1 MKKLYS
7 LFIAIDTYHPDSKV
21 PPLEGCRNDVTAIKE
36 FIKTT
41 YAKSFDLSPEVTLFN
56 ADATYQNI
64 CKYLGPEHLAKAG
77 KDDVVLVYYSGHGTQ
92 EKAAPEFEFLDPT
105 GLQESMVCYDSG
117 LPGKYCLSDKELRIL
132 LSNIQQ
138 QGAHLSVIFDC
149 CHSGTITRGL
159 DDVNHGSV
167 RQFFFPE
174 GTPARPYT
182 SYLDGYFAKNFPKG
196 PTSDQLPLA
205 NHMLL
210 TACNRE
216 EKAYELKNKRG
227 MFSFNLLKVLS
238 NDPDVSYADLYTR
251 CQASMFRGVEKQHP
265 QFEAI
270 GGFDPWQTFL
280 NNGTDTRKGQ
290 QNFLLSANERNEWT
304 INCGAIHGLSIELN
318 KVALFDILDQ
328 QSEKKLGQASS
339 SSVGFQD
346 SIVTLQNNLKLDME
360 RSYTAQ
366 LLSIPAAAFPIA
378 LKATPKGKT
387 RYESYLKS
395 LAAQGKAQLS
405 PFFECIEGK
414 VGGKYRIDLDVDLME
429 IYNQENNTLIKR
441 IGGDDDEKV
450 FDLAVEIL
458 ERIARWEKSLALDN
472 RNTLFN
478 RNAFGI
484 TVKNTD
490 SGKVLS
496 TGVLDPT
503 NPNTEV
509 ISVQV
514 NKNLNG
520 QYILPIDLELKNST
534 SATLFYKALY
544 FSRAFEV
551 LSLNGDFLTVDEIPT
566 QDQFYQPNALE
577 FELPDGKTERIEIV
591 KFIVSTTR
599 INEEF
604 LLEQEALEKLGETV
618 EFWKERGRGV
628 DLLAGGRDL
637 RRPNQ
642 DKKAPPA
649 NDWFCKTLVFKLSPA
664 TNEIGK
670 NAVPIGNGKIVI
682 KGHDT
687 FKANVAL
694 SAAGNATRDLNSA
707 APLPQIF
714 GWENLLALD
723 TASRDLTVATPDTL
737 EIISP
742 ENEDSL
748 RNNPLQIELD
758 VQLQEGEYI
767 LPLTFDGEDFIPIGE
782 ARPGS
787 NGKVEISIHSFPEEA
802 TKTRSLVR
810 AIKMCFFKVALGA
823 ENQNKL
829 CWIEYTGEKPIY
841 HDTGVKEKVANA
853 TNILLVVHGIVGN
866 TSEMTAAMEQAQKNK
881 LVDLVLAYD
890 YENLN
895 STIESNAG
903 KLKDA
908 LANVGIKPD
917 KKGKFNKKFSILAH
931 SMGGLVSRYYIEH
944 LAGNEVVAKL
954 ILAGTPSGGSNLA
967 VVAKYRDTA
976 LFLLPFALNLG
987 LAIPGLATI
996 LGILN
1001 GSKKLTVSLEQMDYN
1016 NSGRFLKNLE
1026 QSKDPKIPYYV
1037 LAGHLDEFLKIN
1049 EEAKRLVNK
1058 IFKGVANAFFD
1069 EANDIAVSVKSIK
1082 NVPSKRK
1089 PAPVFYDTNCHH
1101 LNYFLLKE
1109 SVDKILEIL
1118 KK

>member
-1 MKKLYS
+1 M
-7 LFIAIDTYHPDSKV
+7 D
-21 PPLEGCRNDVTAIKE
+21 
-36 FIKTT
+36 
-41 YAKSFDLSPEVTLFN
+41 
-56 ADATYQNI
+56 
-64 CKYLGPEHLAKAG
+64 
-77 KDDVVLVYYSGHGTQ
+77 
-92 EKAAPEFEFLDPT
+92 
-105 GLQESMVCYDSG
+105 
-117 LPGKYCLSDKELRIL
+117 
-132 LSNIQQ
+132 
-138 QGAHLSVIFDC
+138 
-149 CHSGTITRGL
+149 
-159 DDVNHGSV
+159 
-167 RQFFFPE
+167 
-174 GTPARPYT
+174 
-182 SYLDGYFAKNFPKG
+182 
-196 PTSDQLPLA
+196 
-205 NHMLL
+205 
-210 TACNRE
+210 
-216 EKAYELKNKRG
+216 
-227 MFSFNLLKVLS
+227 
-238 NDPDVSYADLYTR
+238 
-251 CQASMFRGVEKQHP
+251 
-265 QFEAI
+265 
-270 GGFDPWQTFL
+270 
-280 NNGTDTRKGQ
+280 
-290 QNFLLSANERNEWT
+290 
-304 INCGAIHGLSIELN
+304 
-318 KVALFDILDQ
+318 
-328 QSEKKLGQASS
+328 
-339 SSVGFQD
+339 
-346 SIVTLQNNLKLDME
+346 
-360 RSYTAQ
+360 
-366 LLSIPAAAFPIA
+366 
-378 LKATPKGKT
+378 
-387 RYESYLKS
+387 
-395 LAAQGKAQLS
+395 
-405 PFFECIEGK
+405 
-414 VGGKYRIDLDVDLME
+414 

-484 TVKNTD
+484 TAKNTD

-496 TGVLDPT
+496 TGLLDPS

-509 ISVQV
+509 INVQV

-520 QYILPIDLELKNST
+520 QYILPIDLELKNAT
-534 SATLFYKALY
+534 TATLFYKALY
-544 FSRAFEV
+544 FSRAYEV
-551 LSLNGDFLTVDEIPT
+551 MSLNGDYLTVDEIPA
-566 QDQFYQPNALE
+566 QDQFFQPNALE
-577 FELPDGKTERIEIV
+577 FGLPDGKTERVEIV
-591 KFIVSTTR
+591 KFIVSTSR

-604 LLEQEALEKLGETV
+604 LLEQDALEKLGETV

-628 DLLAGGRDL
+628 DLLAGDRDL
-637 RRPNQ
+637 IKKNQ
-642 DKKAPPA
+642 DKKAPA

-664 TNEIGK
+664 SNEIGK

-687 FKANVAL
+687 FKAKVAL

-714 GWENLLALD
+714 GWKNLLALD
-723 TASRDLTVATPDTL
+723 TPSRDLTTATPDTL

-748 RNNPLQIELD
+748 RDNPLQIELD
-758 VQLQEGEYI
+758 VQLKEGEYI

-782 ARPGS
+782 ARSGA
-787 NGKVEISIHSFPEEA
+787 NGKVEVSIHSLPEEA
-802 TKTRSLVR
+802 AKTRSLVR
-810 AIKMCFFKVALGA
+810 AIKMCFFKVALGV

-841 HDTGVKEKVANA
+841 HDTGVKDKVAKA
-853 TNILLVVHGIVGN
+853 KNILLVIHGIVGN
-866 TSEMTAAMEQAQKNK
+866 TSEMTAAMQQALNNK

-954 ILAGTPSGGSNLA
+954 ILAGTPNGGSNLS

-976 LFLLPFALNLG
+976 LFLLPFAVNLG
-987 LAIPGLATI
+987 LAIPGIASI

-1049 EEAKRLVNK
+1049 VEAKRLVNK
-1058 IFKGVANAFFD
+1058 IFKGVANTFYV

-1089 PAPVFYDTNCHH
+1089 PAPIFYDIKGHH

>member
-7 LFIAIDTYHPDSKV
+7 LFIAIDAYHPDSKV
-21 PPLEGCRNDVTAIKE
+21 PPLEGCRNDINAIKE
-36 FIKTT
+36 YIKTT
-41 YAKSFDLSPEVTLFN
+41 YSRSFDLSPEVTLFN

-64 CKYLGPEHLAKAG
+64 FKYLGPEHLAKAG

-92 EKAAPEFEFLDPT
+92 EKAAPEFDSLDPS

-132 LSNIQQ
+132 LSKVQM
-138 QGAHLSVIFDC
+138 QGAHLTVIFDC

-159 DDVNHGSV
+159 DDITHGKV

-182 SYLDGYFAKNFPKG
+182 SYLDGYFAKTFPKG

-205 NHMLL
+205 NHILL
-210 TACNRE
+210 TACDRQ
-216 EKAYELKNKRG
+216 EKAFELKNQRG

-238 NDPDVSYADLYTR
+238 NDPNVSYADLYTR

-280 NNGTDTRKGQ
+280 NNGAGSRNNQ
-290 QNFLLSANERNEWT
+290 QNFLLSANEKNQWT
-304 INCGAIHGLSIELN
+304 VNCGAIHGLSIELD
-318 KVALFDILDQ
+318 KVGVFDILDQ
-328 QSEKKLGQASS
+328 QSEQKIGQASTI
-339 SSVGFQD
+339 SVGFQD
-346 SIVTLQNNLKLDME
+346 SFVALNNNLVLDME
-360 RSYTAQ
+360 RSYTVQ
-366 LLSIPAAAFPIA
+366 LLSIPAAAYAIA
-378 LKATPKGKT
+378 LKPTPKGKL
-387 RYESYLKS
+387 RFDAYLKT
-395 LAAQGKAQLS
+395 LAAQGQTQLS
-405 PFFECIEGK
+405 PHFECVVGK
-414 VGGKYRIDLDVDLME
+414 VGGKYRIDLDADVLD

-458 ERIARWEKSLALDN
+458 ERIVRWEKSLALTN

-478 RNAFGI
+478 RNAFSI
-484 TVKNTD
+484 TAKNTD
-490 SGKVLS
+490 SGKILS
-496 TGVLDPT
+496 TGVLDPA

-509 ISVQV
+509 INVQV

-520 QYILPIDLELKNST
+520 KYILPIDLELKNAT

-544 FSRAFEV
+544 FSRAYEV
-551 LSLNGDFLTVDEIPT
+551 MSLNGDYLTVDEIPA
-566 QDQFYQPNALE
+566 QDQFDQSNALE
-577 FELPDGKTERIEIV
+577 FGLPDGKTERVEIV

-604 LLEQEALEKLGETV
+604 LLEQDELEKLGETV
-618 EFWKERGRGV
+618 EFWKERGRGE
-628 DLLAGGRDL
+628 DILASGREL
-637 RRPNQ
+637 IKKNQ
-642 DKKAPPA
+642 DKKAPA

-664 TNEIGK
+664 SNEIGK

-687 FKANVAL
+687 FKAQVAL

-723 TASRDLTVATPDTL
+723 TPSRDLTTATPDTL

-742 ENEDSL
+742 ENEASL
-748 RNNPLQIELD
+748 RDNPLQIELD
-758 VQLQEGEYI
+758 VQLKEGEYI

-782 ARPGS
+782 ARSGS
-787 NGKVEISIHSFPEEA
+787 NGKVEISIHSLPEEA

-810 AIKMCFFKVALGA
+810 AIKMCFFKVALGV

-841 HDTGVKEKVANA
+841 HDTRVKEKVAKA
-853 TNILLVVHGIVGN
+853 KNILLVIHGIVGN
-866 TSEMTAAMEQAQKNK
+866 TSEMTAAMQQALNNK

-908 LANVGIKPD
+908 LTSVGIKPD

-931 SMGGLVSRYYIEH
+931 SMGGLVSRYYVEH

-954 ILAGTPSGGSNLA
+954 ILAGTPNGGSNLA

-987 LAIPGLATI
+987 LAIPGIATI

-1037 LAGHLDEFLKIN
+1037 LAGHLDEFLAVH

-1058 IFKGVANAFFD
+1058 IFKGVANTFYT
-1069 EANDIAVSVKSIK
+1069 ETNDIAVSVKSIK
-1082 NVPSKRK
+1082 NVPTKRK
-1089 PAPVFYDTNCHH
+1089 PTPVFYDIKGHH